1 MWLNGWARWADFF
14 SALPVFLFSAQIA
27 LVFHA
32 ERLWKEPG
40 KAKKFSRGS
49 RFGNEMAGGWG
60 WRSRE

>member
-40 KAKKFSRGS
+40 KAKKFSRGLS
-49 RFGNEMAGGWG
+49 FWERDGGWLG
-60 WRSRE
+60 LAK